1 MLLLKHIYDEDP
13 GIFAT
18 FLDSRYL
25 MIYPEEIIS
34 IIEFITDQVTQKTI
48 KKEANIEF
56 CQDLLKARDQN
67 LRVEPSAEI
76 IDETIIFRRTP
87 KNGLNSL

>member
-1 MLLLKHIYDEDP
+1 MLKHIYDENP
-13 GIFAT
+13 GIFAI

-25 MIYPEEIIS
+25 MVYPEEIIS

-56 CQDLLKARDQN
+56 DQDLLKVRGQQTTN
-67 LRVEPSAEI
+67 RS
-76 IDETIIFRRTP
+76 
-87 KNGLNSL
+87 

>member
-1 MLLLKHIYDEDP
+1 
-13 GIFAT
+13 
-18 FLDSRYL
+18 

-76 IDETIIFRRTP
+76 IDETINFRRTP

>member
-1 MLLLKHIYDEDP
+1 MKHIYDDDP
-13 GIFAT
+13 GIFAI

-25 MIYPEEIIS
+25 MVYPEEIIS

-56 CQDLLKARDQN
+56 CQDLLKVG
-67 LRVEPSAEI
+67 LRRAV
-76 IDETIIFRRTP
+76 RRVHGGVYG
-87 KNGLNSL
+87 NH

>member
-1 MLLLKHIYDEDP
+1 MKHIYDEDP
-13 GIFAT
+13 GIFAN

-25 MIYPEEIIS
+25 MVYPEEIIS

-56 CQDLLKARDQN
+56 CQDLLKVRGQK
-67 LRVEPSAEI
+67 
-76 IDETIIFRRTP
+76 TP
-87 KNGLNSL
+87 TFQT

>member
-1 MLLLKHIYDEDP
+1 MLKHIYDENP
-13 GIFAT
+13 GIFAI

-25 MIYPEEIIS
+25 MVYPEEIIS

-56 CQDLLKARDQN
+56 DQDLLKVRDQQTTS
-67 LRVEPSAEI
+67 RS
-76 IDETIIFRRTP
+76 
-87 KNGLNSL
+87 

>member
-1 MLLLKHIYDEDP
+1 MKHIYDENP
-13 GIFAT
+13 GIFAI

-25 MIYPEEIIS
+25 MVYPEEIIS

-56 CQDLLKARDQN
+56 DQDLLKVRGQQATTR
-67 LRVEPSAEI
+67 P
-76 IDETIIFRRTP
+76 
-87 KNGLNSL
+87 

>member
-1 MLLLKHIYDEDP
+1 MKHIYDENP
-13 GIFAT
+13 GIFAF

-25 MIYPEEIIS
+25 MVYPEEIIS

-56 CQDLLKARDQN
+56 CQDLLKVRGQQTAS
-67 LRVEPSAEI
+67 LYSANRMSDLGPEI
-76 IDETIIFRRTP
+76 PVI
-87 KNGLNSL
+87 GYY

>member
-1 MLLLKHIYDEDP
+1 MKHIYDENP
-13 GIFAT
+13 GIFAI

-25 MIYPEEIIS
+25 MVYPEEIIS

-56 CQDLLKARDQN
+56 CQDLLKVRGQQTAI
-67 LRVEPSAEI
+67 LYW
-76 IDETIIFRRTP
+76 TIV
-87 KNGLNSL
+87 NGT